1 MMKKVLSILSLL
13 LLFIIG
19 QGIMAATD
27 KSVTDKRQ
35 TVVTSNEK
43 ALSLQHKIK
52 DFELSQSPN
61 AAPCLSNRVQLSTEI
76 GERFLKTASRQF
88 ELSLQKEQDA
98 LNKISEIVLVTHSL
112 KCSSLRIRAGHWVY
126 VLRKIII

>member
-1 MMKKVLSILSLL
+1 MMKRLLYIVSLF
-13 LLFIIG
+13 LLFIVG
-19 QGIMAATD
+19 QEIMAATNE
-27 KSVTDKRQ
+27 SVTNNQQ
-35 TVVTSNEK
+35 TNVTEKEK

-61 AAPCLSNRVQLSTEI
+61 VALCLTNRIHQSSESS
-76 GERFLKTASRQF
+76 ERFLKTGSRQL
-88 ELSLQKEQDA
+88 ELLLQKEQDI
-98 LNKISEIVLVTHSL
+98 LNKISEIVLATHSL